1 MELTS
6 ENDYRLLRNIVCV
19 KKVLTETKSPE
30 QKETIE
36 LYNNLLQLL
45 NSGNTIEVN
54 KLLSTSSGNR
64 DFSEFSQSI
73 TTKSS
78 KNLCY
83 EYVSMIKALNL
94 PKDKFSKFLEIFFK
108 NNEELNPLYANIDT
122 KKIHLATIQKLL
134 QKISKK
140 STPQE
145 FKGFSNSYA
154 VNTNKLAKEIYKN
167 YFESNNK
174 KLLNMKISYGKNQ
187 STYITTLK
195 TVDNFTNEISNLK
208 LEEVAP
214 PSGFACTNYQ
224 NLCCSYL
231 EPYTCSKTDDNLI
244 TPDFIQTKINNF
256 KRYFEGI
263 KSMLNCKIAILNG
276 KLMCYAETYKTP
288 GEQPEKLSNDY
299 KER

>member
-6 ENDYRLLRNIVCV
+6 ENDYRLLRNIICV

-30 QKETIE
+30 QKEAIE
-36 LYNNLLQLL
+36 IYNKLLYLL

-54 KLLSTSSGNR
+54 KLLSTSSDNR
-64 DFSEFSQSI
+64 DFSEFLQSI
-73 TTKSS
+73 ATKSRKDLS
-78 KNLCY
+78 Y
-83 EYVSMIKALNL
+83 EYVSMIKSLDL
-94 PKDKFSKFLEIFFK
+94 PKNKFSKFLEIFFK
-108 NNEELNPLYANIDT
+108 NNEELNPLYSNIDK

-134 QKISKK
+134 RKISKR
-140 STPQE
+140 STPHE
-145 FKGFSNSYA
+145 FKDFSNSYA
-154 VNTNKLAKEIYKN
+154 INANKLAQEIYRN
-167 YFESNNK
+167 YFENNNK
-174 KLLNMKISYGKNQ
+174 NLLNMRISYGKNQ

-195 TVDNFTNEISNLK
+195 TSDNFTNEISNLK

-244 TPDFIQTKINNF
+244 TPDFIQTKTNNF

-299 KER
+299 NER